1 MLISCIHLPIPA
13 PLHCRRCPLAVTD
26 ASLLLLARRLRL
38 LTWLNLSE
46 AQQLTAE
53 GLGAALPL
61 LSSLAQLD
69 LTCCWELRDDHLLRM
84 LGCSSPA
91 GAADGCGGSR
101 TGPPSPVTPANVQL
115 PQGATSPTGSPFLRR
130 ARPW

>member
-1 MLISCIHLPIPA
+1 
-13 PLHCRRCPLAVTD
+13 VTD
-26 ASLLLLARRLRL
+26 ANLLLLARRLHL

-69 LTCCWELRDDHLLRM
+69 LTCCWQLRDDHLLSM
-84 LGCSSPA
+84 LDCSSPA
-91 GAADGCGGSR
+91 GTADGCGASHAA
-101 TGPPSPVTPANVQL
+101 GPPSPLTPANVQL
-115 PQGATSPTGSPFLRR
+115 PQGATSPTGSPFRRR